1 MTPKTQNTTQSTVVK
16 QRPHRRFEGEVVSV
30 SGLKTIHVLVRAIKS
45 HPIYKK
51 QYSVSKKYAV
61 HDEHGKAHVG
71 DNVLFEEC
79 RPISKTKRW
88 TLVHVVT
95 SVH

>member
-1 MTPKTQNTTQSTVVK
+1 MTQKAQSTNQLSADQGV
-16 QRPHRRFEGEVVSV
+16 HRRFEGEVVNV
-30 SGLKTIHVLVRAIKS
+30 SGSKTIRVLVRTIKT

-51 QYSVSKKYAV
+51 QYAVSKKYAV
-61 HDEHGKAHVG
+61 HDEHGRAHEG
-71 DNVLFEEC
+71 DMVLFEEC

-88 TLVHVVT
+88 TLVKVIT